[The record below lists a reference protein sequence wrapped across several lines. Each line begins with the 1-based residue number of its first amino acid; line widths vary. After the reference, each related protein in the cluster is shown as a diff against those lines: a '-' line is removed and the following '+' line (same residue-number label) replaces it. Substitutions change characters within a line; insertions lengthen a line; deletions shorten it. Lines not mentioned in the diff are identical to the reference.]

1 MNAAQINNA
10 APAPRTLA
18 DFGLVDPAKV
28 ACASF
33 YVDGVAGTGP
43 GPKFTFREV
52 GTMYVDDIE
61 NQRRVVLNLTLET
74 RKRGD
79 KKVPVPNSIPRLK
92 VSNLSGYDPV
102 KNIWGQDGYDESFVD
117 LTLEEGAS
125 FHKEFEAL
133 RAGMVKEKNHWSW
146 YRSDLALAS

>member
-28 ACASF
+28 SCACF
-33 YVDGVAGTGP
+33 YIDAVTGP
-43 GPKFTFREV
+43 KITFREV
-52 GTMYVDDIE
+52 GKMYVDDIE
-61 NQRRVVLNLTLET
+61 NQRRVVLYLTLET
-74 RKRGD
+74 HKRGD
-79 KKVPVPNSIPRLK
+79 RKVPVPNSIPHFK
-92 VSNLSGYDPV
+92 VSNISGYDPV
-102 KNIWGQDGYDESFVD
+102 KNIWGKDGHEESFVE

-133 RAGMVKEKNHWSW
+133 RAGMLKEKNHWSW
-146 YRSDLALAS
+146 YRSDLTLAS

>member
-28 ACASF
+28 SCASF
-33 YVDGVAGTGP
+33 YIDAVTGP
-43 GPKFTFREV
+43 KITFREV
-52 GTMYVDDIE
+52 GTLYVDDFE
-61 NQRRVVLNLTLET
+61 NQRRVVLYLQLET

-102 KNIWGQDGYDESFVD
+102 KNIWGRGGHEESYVE
-117 LTLEEGAS
+117 LTLEEASS
-125 FHKEFEAL
+125 FHKEFESL
-133 RAGMVKEKNHWSW
+133 RGGMVKEKNHWTW
-146 YRSDLALAS
+146 YRSDLALAR

>member
-33 YVDGVAGTGP
+33 YVDGVVGP
-43 GPKFTFREV
+43 RITFREV

-61 NQRRVVLNLTLET
+61 NKRRVVLHLTLET

-79 KKVPVPNSIPRLK
+79 KKVPVPDSIPRLK
-92 VSNLSGYDPV
+92 VSNISGYDPV
-102 KNIWGQDGYDESFVD
+102 KNIWGQDGHEESFVE
-117 LTLEEGAS
+117 LTLEEAVR

-133 RAGMVKEKNHWSW
+133 RAGMVKEKNHWTW

>member
-1 MNAAQINNA
+1 MIASQIVNA

-28 ACASF
+28 SCASF
-33 YVDGVAGTGP
+33 YIDAVTGP
-43 GPKFTFREV
+43 KITFREV

-61 NQRRVVLNLTLET
+61 NQRRVVLYLTLET

-102 KNIWGQDGYDESFVD
+102 KNIWGQDGHEESFVE

-146 YRSDLALAS
+146 YRSDFALAS